1 MQDGVLKASQLLFNV
16 PVEPER
22 ALNPP
27 QLSKRTALLR
37 DRYVGQDPRRSRTVK
52 GVTAL
57 SCKSVTLSPLNN
69 TVPWTTQT
77 RWTPV
82 DSSMAGKVVRQSP
95 TRFHKDQVNS
105 VPKELRL
112 DHSGYAP
119 THITGES
126 PYSQDQK
133 GALDGVGH
141 KTGPQR
147 VRL

>member
-1 MQDGVLKASQLLFNV
+1 MQDGVLKASLMLFNV

-27 QLSKRTALLR
+27 QLSKRTALLW

-57 SCKSVTLSPLNN
+57 SCKAVALSQLNS

-82 DSSMAGKVVRQSP
+82 DSLMASKVVRQSP
-95 TRFHKDQVNS
+95 TRFHKDQ
-105 VPKELRL
+105 
-112 DHSGYAP
+112 
-119 THITGES
+119 
-126 PYSQDQK
+126 SQLS
-133 GALDGVGH
+133 A
-141 KTGPQR
+141 
-147 VRL
+147 

>member
-1 MQDGVLKASQLLFNV
+1 MQDGVLKASLMLFNV

-27 QLSKRTALLR
+27 QLSKQTALLR
-37 DRYVGQDPRRSRTVK
+37 DRYAGRDPRRSRTVK

-57 SCKSVTLSPLNN
+57 SCKAVALSQLNS

-77 RWTPV
+77 RWTQ
-82 DSSMAGKVVRQSP
+82 DF
-95 TRFHKDQVNS
+95 TRIKVNS
-105 VPKELRL
+105 VPEELHL
-112 DHSGYAP
+112 DHSGYTP
-119 THITGES
+119 THVTGES

-133 GALDGVGH
+133 GALDHVGH